1 MLEVIKSDFE
11 RSERQTSDAEAQ
23 SHRAFVD
30 FERQT
35 KVSIAEKETGKEQ
48 AQTDLKSTKIA
59 LSEASTDLEDN
70 QKLLDETLKELEE
83 LNPQCVDTGMSYAE
97 RVAAR
102 EEEIEALKKALCQL
116 DPEGVEPDC
125 S

>member
-11 RSERQTSDAEAQ
+11 RELRQTSDAEAQ
-23 SHRAFVD
+23 AHRD
-30 FERQT
+30 FINFDRAS

-48 AQTDLKSTKIA
+48 AQSDLKNTKVA
-59 LSEASTDLEDN
+59 LSEASTDLKDT
-70 QKLLDETLKELEE
+70 QKLLDEALKELEN

-102 EEEIEALKKALCQL
+102 EEEIK
-116 DPEGVEPDC
+116 
-125 S
+125 